1 MFREMLLAQTKMFL
15 RIPKNIAPLMAN
27 STPVSSFLVLL
38 TVSFPRCLWRGTC
51 ILQRVLAFWIPL
63 MYLPAVSQ

>member
-27 STPVSSFLVLL
+27 STPVSSFLALL
-38 TVSFPRCLWRGTC
+38 TVSFPIGLWYGTY
-51 ILQRVLAFWIPL
+51 ISQRVSAFWIPL